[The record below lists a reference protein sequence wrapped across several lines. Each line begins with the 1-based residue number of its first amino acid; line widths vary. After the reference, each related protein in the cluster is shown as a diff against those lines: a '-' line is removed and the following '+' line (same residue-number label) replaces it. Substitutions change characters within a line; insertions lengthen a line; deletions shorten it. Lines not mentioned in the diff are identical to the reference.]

1 MCQAM
6 EREGITDSLWLNV
19 GARVD
24 KDYDKEIAMQRARRG
39 VRALGLEWVDLVKR
53 DRHGHVADTRHMVSK
68 YLRDHGLTFREISE
82 SLGRI
87 NHTTS
92 VHSVKQANVLLEIDK
107 SFVDKYEIFSNA

>member
-1 MCQAM
+1 MSLRLHLAHDGLGVPRYVLRVL
-6 EREGITDSLWLNV
+6 RELPL
-19 GARVD
+19 R
-24 KDYDKEIAMQRARRG
+24 EHFQ
-39 VRALGLEWVDLVKR
+39 
-53 DRHGHVADTRHMVSK
+53 HVADTRHMVSK